1 MNNWM
6 YDLQTKPSS
15 YWEDKYTLCDPVSEE
30 DTFCKNQ
37 FASNRFY
44 SGLLRQDDGTYEWD
58 GDDSE
63 YGDTFLAS
71 QYNWDQ
77 DQWQID
83 RGNTPQAYE
92 IDHEIKAKIID
103 YAI

>member
-37 FASNRFY
+37 FAS
-44 SGLLRQDDGTYEWD
+44 
-58 GDDSE
+58 
-63 YGDTFLAS
+63 
-71 QYNWDQ
+71 DQ
-77 DQWQID
+77 ILF
-83 RGNTPQAYE
+83 R
-92 IDHEIKAKIID
+92 IIE
-103 YAI
+103 AGRWNL